1 MYRGGAGGVEVVGSR
16 GAWRN
21 LRKGGVSLGGVLW
34 HDMWTQGAGQGA
46 ERIRGEL
53 LTLGVGSRQ

>member
-1 MYRGGAGGVEVVGSR
+1 VYRGGAGGVEVVGSR

-21 LRKGGVSLGGVLW
+21 LRKGGVSLGLVSW
-34 HDMWTQGAGQGA
+34 PDTWTQGAGQGA